1 MVYHYPFEFWFVQK
15 MKYGFSVYC
24 KGKGAKI
31 AIVNFKRGIHNLSKF
46 EGAKLYMVNQNRA
59 NLTSLLDKGN
69 RRYFTCGS
77 TLNK

>member
-1 MVYHYPFEFWFVQK
+1 MVVL
-15 MKYGFSVYC
+15 GFS
-24 KGKGAKI
+24 KGKGANIVI
-31 AIVNFKRGIHNLSKF
+31 ANFKRCTHNPVKF

-77 TLNK
+77 TLIK